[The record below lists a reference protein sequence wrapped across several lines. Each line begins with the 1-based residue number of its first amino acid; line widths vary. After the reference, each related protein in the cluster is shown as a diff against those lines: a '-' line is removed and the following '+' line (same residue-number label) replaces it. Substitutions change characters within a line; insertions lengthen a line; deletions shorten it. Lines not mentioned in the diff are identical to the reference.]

1 MTTTKMET
9 TEEEANDKSFSR
21 VKELRSMF
29 EESLTMCF
37 EVKTIGVR
45 LLLILFCILNFF
57 VFFFP
62 RVIACDVTLT
72 FVACALSLSL
82 SLATNKRTTIQ
93 EFAAFF
99 PTLPKE
105 YHVPLY
111 DLYSQLYASIKEKSR
126 EEFEQILKEESLE
139 IKLKAID
146 DACVA
151 RGIDMNARVNSIE
164 AIAEDMVS
172 KVVAPEEAARA
183 ARADAKRRELILL
196 EEECEKER
204 VVEEEHVRILE
215 EKRRE
220 VQMAAGRVGRAQNE
234 LEEVRDASLQWAGR
248 QAYVS
253 R

>member
-1 MTTTKMET
+1 M
-9 TEEEANDKSFSR
+9 
-21 VKELRSMF
+21 
-29 EESLTMCF
+29 
-37 EVKTIGVR
+37 
-45 LLLILFCILNFF
+45 
-57 VFFFP
+57 
-62 RVIACDVTLT
+62 IAFDVMLT
-72 FVACALSLSL
+72 FVARSLF
-82 SLATNKRTTIQ
+82 TNERQ

-111 DLYSQLYASIKEKSR
+111 DLYSQLFSSIKEKSR

-139 IKLKAID
+139 INLKAID